1 MSMQVYDVAGYHI
14 RGLIQGF
21 AAVGIDADAVLREA
35 QIARAALED
44 PETRFVEPQMMQLWL
59 AAQRRWSGAEPFGL
73 LIGTRIPFGALE
85 LIDYLVAAC
94 SDLSEA
100 VETLVR
106 YADLCASGFHYSI
119 EPTSAE
125 DGNAMRLRLHHRYG
139 IEAVPPSVIDYL
151 WATMLWR
158 LREYGDS
165 RFRPTLHLRHT
176 PASHHELYRQVLGRV
191 YFGRQHD
198 ELYISMDQWKLEN
211 PRRDPMLS
219 RFLARHADD
228 VLSRVAPP
236 TDFIA
241 TVRTAIA
248 DGLRLGDVGI
258 ERVARRLALSARTL
272 QRRLEEESCVYKELV
287 DEVRFELGCR
297 YLTHTKLS
305 QGEISDL
312 LAYSEPRAFQRAFRR
327 RSGLT
332 PGAYRDK
339 NRLQTDSSTL

>member
-1 MSMQVYDVAGYHI
+1 MQVYDVAGYHI

-21 AAVGIDADAVLREA
+21 AALGLDVDAVLREA
-35 QIARAALED
+35 QIAREALDE

-59 AAQRRWSGAEPFGL
+59 AAERRWGGAEPFGL

-85 LIDYLVAAC
+85 LIDYLAAAC
-94 SDLSEA
+94 SDLSEG

-106 YADLCASGFHYSI
+106 YADLCASGFHYSL
-119 EPTSAE
+119 EPASTD
-125 DGNAMRLRLHHRYG
+125 DGRVMRLRLHHRYG

-165 RFRPTLHLRHT
+165 RFRPTLYVRHT
-176 PASHHELYRQVLGRV
+176 PSSHHELYRQVLGCV
-191 YFGRQHD
+191 YFGKQHD
-198 ELYISMDQWKLEN
+198 ELFIPMDQWKLEN

-236 TDFIA
+236 SDFLGA
-241 TVRTAIA
+241 VRTAIA

-272 QRRLEEESCVYKELV
+272 QRRLMEERCVYKELV

-327 RSGLT
+327 KSGVT
-332 PGAYRDK
+332 PGAYRESH
-339 NRLQTDSSTL
+339 RLRPDSSKL

>member
-1 MSMQVYDVAGYHI
+1 MQLFDVAGYHL
-14 RGLIQGF
+14 RGLVHGF
-21 AAVGIDADAVLREA
+21 AALGIDVDAVLREA
-35 QIARAALED
+35 QIARAALDE

-59 AAQRRWSGAEPFGL
+59 AAERRWGGGEPFGL
-73 LIGTRIPFGALE
+73 VIGTRIPFGALE

-94 SDLSEA
+94 ADVREG

-106 YADLCASGFHYSI
+106 YADLCASGFHYSL
-119 EPTSAE
+119 EPACTE
-125 DGNAMRLRLHHRYG
+125 DGSAMRLRLHHRYG
-139 IEAVPPSVIDYL
+139 IEAVSSGIIEYI

-165 RFRPTLHLRHT
+165 RFRPALYLRHT
-176 PASHHELYRQVLGRV
+176 PAAHHELYRQVLGRV
-191 YFGRQHD
+191 YFGKQHD
-198 ELYISMDQWKLEN
+198 ELYIPIDQWTLAN

-219 RFLARHADD
+219 RFLAKHADD

-236 TDFIA
+236 SDFLGA
-241 TVRTAIA
+241 LRTAIA

-272 QRRLEEESCVYKELV
+272 QRRLVEESCVYKELV

-297 YLTHTKLS
+297 YLTHSKLS

-327 RSGLT
+327 RSGVT
-332 PGAYRDK
+332 PGAYRDI
-339 NRLQTDSSTL
+339 NRARPESSEL